1 MRRMI
6 CCAVIG
12 LFLIITAHDTFS
24 QLELGSPFGNNMVLQ
39 HDQPTKIWGWA
50 APGEEVTVQIQQLTG
65 TATAGDDGTWNL
77 ELAAPGLGEAFS
89 ISVKAESGA
98 IKLTNVVAGEVWICS
113 GQSNM
118 EWPVEKSNH
127 ADDEIAAAN
136 YPMIRH
142 MKVDRVTSLSPQ
154 DKAPNSGWDVCS
166 PETVGDFT
174 AVGYFFAR
182 RLHEDLQVPI
192 GLVNTSWGGTII
204 ETWISGDAIRQHPDF
219 TETVT
224 AMQAEAVDP
233 EAAAELAQRVD
244 AWNKAHIKMLK
255 LPSEENESAGFDDS
269 AWGMQK
275 LPGAWEQQGFAD
287 VDGVAWYRRKVAIPA
302 EWKNSALQL
311 SLATVDDADR
321 TFVNGVLV
329 GQNDQW
335 NAKRNYT
342 VPAEVVDSEELAIAV
357 KVTDGMLGGGIVGD
371 ADEMFLAK
379 SDSSESSEATGQ
391 KKKIEL
397 DGQWKFKLEAAT
409 EKLGPRPQGHGSN
422 QNQPMMLYNAMV
434 NPLVPFAVKGT
445 IWYQGESNGQRGRQY
460 RALFP
465 MLINDWRKTWGNEMS
480 FYWVQLA
487 NFEKAIE
494 QPYSSGW
501 AELREA
507 QTMTLALPKT
517 GQAVIIDIGEAG
529 DIHPRNK
536 QDVGD
541 RLARIALAKDYGK
554 DIAYSGPL
562 YRSMKIE
569 GSKVRL
575 TFEYDQGLVSSDGAA
590 LKRFEI
596 AGADQKFYW
605 ADAAIEG
612 SEVVVSSDKVAQP
625 VAVRYAWAT
634 NPEGCNLTNE
644 TGLPA
649 SPFRTDDWKRE

>member
-6 CCAVIG
+6 FCAVTG
-12 LFLIITAHDTFS
+12 LVLILAADNSFA

-50 APGEEVTVQIQQLTG
+50 APGEEVTVQIQQNTG
-65 TATAGDDGTWNL
+65 TATAAADGKWDL
-77 ELAAPGLGEAFS
+77 ELAAPGLGEAFT
-89 ISVKAESGA
+89 ISAKANSGA
-98 IKLTNVVAGEVWICS
+98 IELSNVVAGEVWICS

-118 EWPVEKSNH
+118 EWPVKKSNN

-136 YPMIRH
+136 FPMIRH
-142 MKVDRVTSLSPQ
+142 MKVDRVTSMAPKE
-154 DKAPNSGWDVCS
+154 KAANTGWKVCT

-182 RLHEDLQVPI
+182 KLHEDLQVPI

-204 ETWISGDAIRQHPDF
+204 ETWISGNKLRQHPDF
-219 TETVT
+219 KETVE

-233 EAAAELAQRVD
+233 KATAELAKQVD
-244 AWNKAHIKMLK
+244 EWNSAYKKMLR
-255 LPSEENESAGFDDS
+255 LPSEENEGAGFDDS

-275 LPGAWEQQGFAD
+275 VPGAWEQQGFAD

-302 EWKNSALQL
+302 AWKKSALQL
-311 SLATVDDADR
+311 SLATIDDADR
-321 TFVNGVLV
+321 TYVNGVLV

-342 VPAEVVDSEELAIAV
+342 VPADIVESEELTIAV
-357 KVTDGMLGGGIVGD
+357 KVSDGGMGGGIVGD
-371 ADEMFLAK
+371 ADEMFLALAE
-379 SDSSESSEATGQ
+379 SDGQ
-391 KKKIEL
+391 EEKIEL
-397 DGQWKFKLEAAT
+397 DGQWKFRLESAT
-409 EKLGPRPQGHGSN
+409 EKLGPRPQGRGSD

-434 NPLVPFAVKGT
+434 NPLVPFAVKGA

-465 MLINDWRKTWGNEMS
+465 MLINNWREAWGNEMS

-494 QPYSSGW
+494 QPWFSGW

-554 DIAYSGPL
+554 DIAFSGPL
-562 YRSMKIE
+562 YRSME
-569 GSKVRL
+569 VNGDKVRL
-575 TFEYDQGLVSSDGAA
+575 SFEYDQGMTTSDGAG

-605 ADAAIEG
+605 ADATIEG

-634 NPEGCNLTNE
+634 NPDGCNLTNN